1 MQQGQRIFG
10 HIGAAVYL
18 RGIML
23 ALDANDEFGEGLS
36 GNEVIDIIARYMQA
50 GYAGFAIMSF
60 EGDPDELYLVDGSL
74 CDSCYRPDEDS
85 EWTEGL
91 LLDQEMDPLIEDILD
106 GQQGKEPRPLP
117 EGVEND
123 ADVEEW
129 ILRIPEVQEL
139 RSYLDAHV
147 PDDADDYFFVDDVIE
162 EFLYDMRFGMP
173 GTNSIQYYLNILD
186 EYGFVPTE
194 GCLRSP

>member
-1 MQQGQRIFG
+1 MQQGQRIFD

-123 ADVEEW
+123 AD
-129 ILRIPEVQEL
+129 
-139 RSYLDAHV
+139 
-147 PDDADDYFFVDDVIE
+147 DYFFVDDVIE

-194 GCLRSP
+194 GCLRSS